1 MRIKGNLIVI
11 SGPSGS
17 GKGTVCKAMFDSMT
31 DLHLSISATTRQQR
45 VGERDG
51 VDYFFMSKSEFES
64 MIAGERLLE
73 WANVYGRYYG
83 TPVEPV
89 LNAVQQGRDVIL
101 EIDVQGAFQVRKKF
115 PACVLIFLIPPSRS
129 ALEERLRNRATD
141 SDEEIERRLKWAEN
155 EIQKVEFYDYLVIN
169 DEVANAARK
178 VVNIIN
184 AERCRPA
191 RLDIESL
198 MQKYRNK

>member
-17 GKGTVCKAMFDSMT
+17 GKGTVCKAMFNSMR
-31 DLHLSISATTRQQR
+31 DLHLSTSATTRQQR
-45 VGERDG
+45 VGEQDG
-51 VDYFFMSKSEFES
+51 VDYYFLSKPEFES
-64 MIAGERLLE
+64 MIADDQLLE
-73 WANVYGRYYG
+73 WANVYGQYYG

-89 LNAVQQGRDVIL
+89 LNAVNRGKDVIL

-115 PACVLIFLIPPSRS
+115 PTCVLIFLIPPSRS
-129 ALEERLRNRATD
+129 ALEERLKNRATD
-141 SDEEIERRLKWAEN
+141 SDEEIERRLKWAES
-155 EIQKVEFYDYLVIN
+155 EIQQVEYYDYLVIN
-169 DEVANAARK
+169 DEVEKAAHK

-191 RLDIESL
+191 LLDIKSL
-198 MQKYRNK
+198 MQKYK

>member
-45 VGERDG
+45 AGERDG
-51 VDYFFMSKSEFES
+51 VDYFFMSKSAFET
-64 MIAGERLLE
+64 MIAEERLLE
-73 WANVYGRYYG
+73 WADVYGRYYG
-83 TPVEPV
+83 TPAEPV
-89 LNAVQQGRDVIL
+89 LDAVRQGLDVIL

-141 SDEEIERRLKWAEN
+141 SDEEIERRLQWAQS
-155 EIQKVEFYDYLVIN
+155 EIEKVAYYDYLVIN
-169 DEVANAARK
+169 DEVAKAAQK
-178 VVNIIN
+178 VIDIIN

-191 RLDIESL
+191 LMDIESL

>member
-31 DLHLSISATTRQQR
+31 DLHLSISATTRQLR
-45 VGERDG
+45 VGEKDG
-51 VDYFFMSKSEFES
+51 VDYLFVSKSAFES
-64 MIAGERLLE
+64 MIAKEQLLE

-89 LNAVQQGRDVIL
+89 LNAVNQGQDVIL

-115 PACVLIFLIPPSRS
+115 PSCVLIFLIPPSRP

-141 SDEEIERRLKWAEN
+141 SDEEIERRLKWAES
-155 EIQKVEFYDYLVIN
+155 EIQKVEYYDYLVIN
-169 DEVANAARK
+169 DEVEKAART
-178 VVNIIN
+178 VINIIN

-191 RLDIESL
+191 LMDIKSL
-198 MQKYRNK
+198 MQNYRNK

>member
-31 DLHLSISATTRQQR
+31 DLHLSTSATTRKQR
-45 VGERDG
+45 VGEQDG
-51 VDYFFMSKSEFES
+51 VDYYFLSRPEFES
-64 MIAGERLLE
+64 MIEEDQLLE
-73 WANVYGRYYG
+73 WANVYGQYYG

-89 LNAVQQGRDVIL
+89 LNAVNRGNDVIL

-115 PACVLIFLIPPSRS
+115 PTCVLIFLIPPSRS
-129 ALEERLRNRATD
+129 ALEERLKNRATD
-141 SDEEIERRLKWAEN
+141 SDEEIERRLKWAES
-155 EIQKVEFYDYLVIN
+155 EIQQVKFYDYLVIN
-169 DEVANAARK
+169 DEVEKAAHK

-191 RLDIESL
+191 LLDIDSL
-198 MQKYRNK
+198 MQKYR